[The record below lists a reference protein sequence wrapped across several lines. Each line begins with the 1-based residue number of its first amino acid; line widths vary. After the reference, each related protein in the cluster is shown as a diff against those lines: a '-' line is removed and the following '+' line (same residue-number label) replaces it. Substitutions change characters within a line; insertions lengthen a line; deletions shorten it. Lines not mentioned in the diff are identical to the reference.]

1 MDTLQLL
8 VDEHRPNHR
17 QGPGDDTETMRALSL
32 AGLDRSRRLKIADIG
47 CGGRRRR
54 DPHARNLWRLLRLRD
69 VCGEVR

>member
-17 QGPGDDTETMRALSL
+17 QGPGDDTETMRALAL
-32 AGLDRSRRLKIADIG
+32 AGLDRSKIADIG

-54 DPHARNLWRLLRLRD
+54 DPYVRNLWRLLRLRA